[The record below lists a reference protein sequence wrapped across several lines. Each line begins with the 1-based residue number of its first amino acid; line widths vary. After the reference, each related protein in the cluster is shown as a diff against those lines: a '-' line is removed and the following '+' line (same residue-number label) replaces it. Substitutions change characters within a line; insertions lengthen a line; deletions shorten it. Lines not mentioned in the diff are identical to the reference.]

1 MELRR
6 LRADLHIHTCLSP
19 CGELAMSP
27 RAVVEAARA
36 AGLDLIAVTDHNMI
50 RTLPQNRPHTGVQK
64 LLLNL
69 FPCKAERGGT
79 AEIDLFR
86 SLLPDH
92 HLGKHSLLTTDN
104 FPDHAAYR

>member
-1 MELRR
+1 MSIGH
-6 LRADLHIHTCLSP
+6 HIVKIRSKRSGVKYRDEDISRNNVRP
-19 CGELAMSP
+19 G
-27 RAVVEAARA
+27 
-36 AGLDLIAVTDHNMI
+36 HNMI

-104 FPDHAAYR
+104 LPDHAAYR